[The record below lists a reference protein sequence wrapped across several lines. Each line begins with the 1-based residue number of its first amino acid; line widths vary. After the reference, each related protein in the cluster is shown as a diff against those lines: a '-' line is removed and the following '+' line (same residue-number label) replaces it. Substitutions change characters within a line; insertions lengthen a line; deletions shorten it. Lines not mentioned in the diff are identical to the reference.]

1 MSILEAGVEHRLGIE
16 RSSPSSA
23 TSAMPPFIVTS
34 SNPGPTLRA
43 PQPSNHPMWK
53 GTYMHPCSSG
63 PRGQS
68 SLLGLQPWLTAPQ
81 SQGTRPGKELG
92 GLETHFIHPRD
103 LKTDCRVRCGM
114 REMSQAGVVQHSLPD
129 YFVPK
134 SPPLH

>member
-1 MSILEAGVEHRLGIE
+1 MSILEVGVEHGLGIE
-16 RSSPSSA
+16 RSFPSPA
-23 TSAMPPFIVTS
+23 TSAPHLPFIITS

-63 PRGQS
+63 PCGQS

-92 GLETHFIHPRD
+92 GLETHSSQGPENRLPR
-103 LKTDCRVRCGM
+103 
-114 REMSQAGVVQHSLPD
+114 
-129 YFVPK
+129 
-134 SPPLH
+134 